1 MANIVTF
8 PLKLKRSNPV
18 SRKRVFYLGYRYV
31 GPMLCQEVQ
40 KLYLKRNGLH
50 NGSRRWSMITYAK
63 YDDYSQRKYCIEL
76 DQCDENSV
84 PDMLDNFD
92 LDKKVTFDE
101 LVAMGWT
108 GSVHQSAKIIRL
120 FHRSYDGIIFP
131 DFARP
136 LKETSFSMSVMMQA
150 NNIRN
155 ILPGRGLYAYTHY
168 HHFCGHSGWVW
179 MNLVQQ
185 GDPELKFVPV
195 RIVKRLSEEFQA
207 NHYKNPKG

>member
-1 MANIVTF
+1 MTNVIKF
-8 PLKLKRSNPV
+8 PVKLKRSRPV

-31 GPMLCQEVQ
+31 GPTLCQEVL
-40 KLYLKRNGLH
+40 KIYLKRNGLH

-76 DQCDENSV
+76 DQCEENNV

-120 FHRSYDGIIFP
+120 FHQSYDGIIFP
-131 DFARP
+131 DFAKP
-136 LKETSFSMSVMMQA
+136 LKGA
-150 NNIRN
+150 
-155 ILPGRGLYAYTHY
+155 
-168 HHFCGHSGWVW
+168 
-179 MNLVQQ
+179 
-185 GDPELKFVPV
+185 
-195 RIVKRLSEEFQA
+195 
-207 NHYKNPKG
+207 